1 MEGKMILIEQEMLE
15 KILKEIEH
23 IKEILTNNHIGRYDD
38 KIYWL
43 DNAELMQYLHIS
55 GRTALTI
62 QKKGLRGVRSL
73 VEYIISRI

>member
-1 MEGKMILIEQEMLE
+1 MILIEYDVLE
-15 KILKEIEH
+15 KILKEVEH
-23 IKEILTNNHIGRYDD
+23 TREILANDHIGRYDD